1 MKKIPI
7 GIIDKDEN
15 NIQKVVALLKNVQ
28 NIDSIKFSTN
38 IRDIEMLLIKKKPIL
53 VLIGPT
59 YKLDDF
65 EEFLISQSQALNLVK
80 IILLTSEVSTELL
93 KRALKLNIHDVLEF
107 PFDNKDFKESIE
119 RAEVVFEAESEN
131 VSNVTRFS
139 KKIMFFSTKG
149 GSGNTF
155 IAINFALALRKR
167 TKKEVILFDANYQ
180 LGDIALMLGLYPR
193 NTIFDLMTVN
203 KYDPETLN
211 IFLTTHKSG
220 IKVLPSPTDPSQCE
234 TIGSEVSIKVLEEL
248 SKVGDYIVID
258 APFGFSDVVLSFLEN
273 IDHLFIVST
282 KDLPSI
288 KNLKICLQ
296 VLDKLKF
303 NKEKL
308 TVILNRADS
317 KVDIEIDEIEKTIN
331 RKIESKI
338 PSDRIVPVSINK
350 GTPAF
355 ISFPRSAV
363 SNNIYKLTDILL
375 SNKEYTTGLEKIIT

>member
-1 MKKIPI
+1 MQKIPI
-7 GIIDKDEN
+7 GIIDKDED
-15 NIQKVVALLKNVQ
+15 NIQKVSALLKNVQ

-38 IRDIEMLLIKKKPIL
+38 IRDIETLLIKKKPIL

-65 EEFLISQSQALNLVK
+65 EEFLVSQSQALNLVK
-80 IILLTSEVSTELL
+80 IILLTSEVTTELF
-93 KRALKLNIHDVLEF
+93 KKALKLNIHDVLEF
-107 PFDNKDFKESIE
+107 PFDNSDFKESIE
-119 RAEVVFEAESEN
+119 RAEEVFKAESEN
-131 VSNVTRFS
+131 ISKVTHLS
-139 KKIMFFSTKG
+139 KKVMFFSTKG

-155 IAINFALALRKR
+155 MAINFALALRNR
-167 TKKEVILFDANYQ
+167 TKKEVILFDANYH

-220 IKVLPSPTDPSQCE
+220 VKVLPSPIDPSQSE

-258 APFGFSDVVLSFLEN
+258 APFGFSDIAISFLEN

-303 NKEKL
+303 KSEKL
-308 TVILNRADS
+308 TIILNRADS
-317 KVDIEIDEIEKTIN
+317 KVEIDIDEIEKTIN
-331 RKIESKI
+331 RKVDVRI

-355 ISFPRSAV
+355 ISFPKSAV
-363 SNNIYKLTDILL
+363 SKNIYKLTDILL
-375 SNKEYTTGLEKIIT
+375 SKKEYVTGLEKIIT

>member
-1 MKKIPI
+1 MQKIPI

-15 NIQKVVALLKNVQ
+15 IIQKVVAQLKNIP

-38 IRDIEMLLIKKKPIL
+38 IRDVELLLIKKKPIL
-53 VLIGPT
+53 ILIGPT

-65 EEFLISQSQALNLVK
+65 EEFLVSQSQALNLVK
-80 IILLTSEVSTELL
+80 IILLTSEVTTELF

-119 RAEVVFEAESEN
+119 RAEEVFEAESEN
-131 VSNVTRFS
+131 VSKVTHLS

-155 IAINFALALRKR
+155 MAINFALALRNR
-167 TKKEVILFDANYQ
+167 TKKEVILFDANYH

-211 IFLTTHKSG
+211 IFLTTHNSG
-220 IKVLPSPTDPSQCE
+220 VKVLPSPIDPSQSE

-258 APFGFSDVVLSFLEN
+258 APFGFSDIAISFLEN
-273 IDHLFIVST
+273 IDYLFIVST

-303 NKEKL
+303 KSEKL
-308 TVILNRADS
+308 TIILNRADS
-317 KVDIEIDEIEKTIN
+317 KVEIDIDEIEKTIN
-331 RKIESKI
+331 RKIDVRI

-355 ISFPRSAV
+355 ISFPKSAV
-363 SNNIYKLTDILL
+363 SKNIYKLTDILL
-375 SNKEYTTGLEKIIT
+375 SNKEYATGLEKIIT

>member
-1 MKKIPI
+1 MI
-7 GIIDKDEN
+7 
-15 NIQKVVALLKNVQ
+15 
-28 NIDSIKFSTN
+28 
-38 IRDIEMLLIKKKPIL
+38 LIKKKPIL
-53 VLIGPT
+53 LLIGPM

-65 EEFLISQSQALNLVK
+65 EEFLVSQSQTLNLVK
-80 IILLTSEVSTELL
+80 IILLTSEATSELF
-93 KRALKLNIHDVLEF
+93 KKALKLNIHDILDF
-107 PFDNKDFKESIE
+107 PFDNKDFKESMQ
-119 RAEVVFEAESEN
+119 RVNDVFEAESEKIGEA
-131 VSNVTRFS
+131 THFS

-155 IAINFALALRKR
+155 ISINFALALRER

-203 KYDPETLN
+203 KYDPETLK
-211 IFLTTHKSG
+211 IFLTTHSSG
-220 IKVLPSPTDPSQCE
+220 IKVLPSPTDPSQSE
-234 TIGSEVSIKVLEEL
+234 TISSEVSIKVLEEL
-248 SKVGDYIVID
+248 SKIGDYMIID
-258 APFGFSDVVLSFLEN
+258 APFGFSDTALSFLEN

-303 NKEKL
+303 NKEKM
-308 TVILNRADS
+308 TIILNRSDS

-338 PSDRIVPVSINK
+338 PSDRVVPVSINK
-350 GTPAF
+350 GSPAF
-355 ISFPRSAV
+355 ISFPKSAV
-363 SNNIYKLTDILL
+363 SKNIYKLTDIILAITE
-375 SNKEYTTGLEKIIT
+375 NAGGLEKIIT

>member
-1 MKKIPI
+1 MKKISI

-38 IRDIEMLLIKKKPIL
+38 IKDIEIILIKKKPIL

-65 EEFLISQSQALNLVK
+65 EEFLLSQSQALNLVK
-80 IILLTSEVSTELL
+80 IILLTSEVTTELF

-107 PFDNKDFKESIE
+107 PFENKDFKESMQ
-119 RAEVVFEAESEN
+119 RAKDVFDAESEN
-131 VSNVTRFS
+131 IDKVTHFS

-155 IAINFALALRKR
+155 IAINFALALRQR

-211 IFLTTHKSG
+211 IFLTTHSSG
-220 IKVLPSPTDPSQCE
+220 IKVLPSPTDPSQSE

-258 APFGFSDVVLSFLEN
+258 APFGFSDIVLSFLEN

-317 KVDIEIDEIEKTIN
+317 KVEIEIDEIEKTIN
-331 RKIESKI
+331 RKIELKI

-355 ISFPRSAV
+355 ISFPRSVV
-363 SNNIYKLTDILL
+363 SKNIYKLTDILL
-375 SNKEYTTGLEKIIT
+375 SNKEHASGLEKIIT

>member
-15 NIQKVVALLKNVQ
+15 NIQKVVAQLKNIQ
-28 NIDSIKFSTN
+28 NTVAIKFSTN
-38 IRDIEMLLIKKKPIL
+38 IRDLELLIIKKKPIL
-53 VLIGPT
+53 VLIGPL

-65 EEFLISQSQALNLVK
+65 EEFLVSKSQSLNLVK
-80 IILLTSEVSTELL
+80 IILLANEVTAELL
-93 KRALKLNIHDVLEF
+93 KRAIELNIHDVLEF

-119 RAEVVFEAESEN
+119 RAEEVFGAESEN
-131 VSNVTRFS
+131 VSEITHFS

-211 IFLTTHKSG
+211 IFLTTHNSG
-220 IKVLPSPTDPSQCE
+220 VKVLPSPIDPSQSE

-248 SKVGDYIVID
+248 SNVGDYIVID
-258 APFGFSDVVLSFLEN
+258 APFGFSDIAVSFLEN
-273 IDHLFIVST
+273 IDHLFIVCT

-288 KNLKICLQ
+288 KNLKVCLQ

-303 NKEKL
+303 KSEKL
-308 TVILNRADS
+308 TIILNRADS

-338 PSDRIVPVSINK
+338 PSDRIVP
-350 GTPAF
+350 
-355 ISFPRSAV
+355 
-363 SNNIYKLTDILL
+363 
-375 SNKEYTTGLEKIIT
+375 

>member
-1 MKKIPI
+1 MQKIPI

-15 NIQKVVALLKNVQ
+15 IIQKVVAQLKNVP

-65 EEFLISQSQALNLVK
+65 EKFLVSQSQALNLVK
-80 IILLTSEVSTELL
+80 VILITSEVTAELF

-107 PFDNKDFKESIE
+107 PFDNKDFKESIQ
-119 RAEVVFEAESEN
+119 RAKDVFEAESEN
-131 VSNVTRFS
+131 ISKVTHFS

-155 IAINFALALRKR
+155 MAINFALVLRKR

-203 KYDPETLN
+203 KYDPETMN
-211 IFLTTHKSG
+211 IFLTTHNSG
-220 IKVLPSPTDPSQCE
+220 VKVLPSPIDPSQSE

-248 SKVGDYIVID
+248 SKVGNYIVID
-258 APFGFSDVVLSFLEN
+258 APFGFSDIAISFLEH

-303 NKEKL
+303 KSEKL
-308 TVILNRADS
+308 TIILNRADS
-317 KVDIEIDEIEKTIN
+317 KVEFEIDEIEKTIN
-331 RKIESKI
+331 RKIDVKI

-350 GTPAF
+350 GTPVF
-355 ISFPRSAV
+355 ISFPKSAV
-363 SNNIYKLTDILL
+363 SKNIYKLTDILL
-375 SNKEYTTGLEKIIT
+375 SNKEYTTGLEKIIS

>member
-1 MKKIPI
+1 MQKIPI
-7 GIIDKDEN
+7 GIIDRDEN

-38 IRDIEMLLIKKKPIL
+38 IRDIEIILIKKKPIL

-65 EEFLISQSQALNLVK
+65 EEFLVSQSQALNLVK
-80 IILLTSEVSTELL
+80 IILLTSEVTTELF

-107 PFDNKDFKESIE
+107 PFDNKDFKESMQ
-119 RAEVVFEAESEN
+119 RAKDVFEAESEN
-131 VSNVTRFS
+131 IGKVTHLS

-155 IAINFALALRKR
+155 VAINFALALRER
-167 TKKEVILFDANYQ
+167 TKKEVILFDTNYQ

-203 KYDPETLN
+203 KYDPETMN
-211 IFLTTHKSG
+211 IFLTTHSSG
-220 IKVLPSPTDPSQCE
+220 VKVLPSPIDPSQSE

-248 SKVGDYIVID
+248 SKIGDYIVID

-288 KNLKICLQ
+288 KNLKVCLQ

-303 NKEKL
+303 KSEKL
-308 TVILNRADS
+308 TIILNRADS
-317 KVDIEIDEIEKTIN
+317 KVEIDIDEIEKTIN
-331 RKIESKI
+331 RKIDVRI

-355 ISFPRSAV
+355 ISFPKSAV
-363 SNNIYKLTDILL
+363 SKNIYKLTDILL
-375 SNKEYTTGLEKIIT
+375 SNKEYATGLEKIIT